1 MLQSLDIFNAYAFRI
16 SESIYIPKL
25 VPALGREYYNYLE
38 FRLTLCCNLVWKI
51 QTNEF
56 LKLKIKLK

>member
-38 FRLTLCCNLVWKI
+38 FRLPLCCNLVWKI
-51 QTNEF
+51 QMNDF
-56 LKLKIKLK
+56 F